1 MNMESAFAGIV
12 VGKAVSSSSSSSS
25 SAAARAEAREVKRTP
40 SAPVQTGLKKKV
52 KVLSKKQKSKKNSRR
67 VKAIELNDK
76 IDTRFAK
83 KLAKKNKRAKIL
95 ERED

>member
-1 MNMESAFAGIV
+1 MESAFAGIV
-12 VGKAVSSSSSSSS
+12 VGKAVSSSSSSSAS
-25 SAAARAEAREVKRTP
+25 SRAEARQAKHTP
-40 SAPVQTGLKKKV
+40 SAPVQTALKKKV
-52 KVLSKKQKSKKNSRR
+52 KMLTKKQKAKKNSRR